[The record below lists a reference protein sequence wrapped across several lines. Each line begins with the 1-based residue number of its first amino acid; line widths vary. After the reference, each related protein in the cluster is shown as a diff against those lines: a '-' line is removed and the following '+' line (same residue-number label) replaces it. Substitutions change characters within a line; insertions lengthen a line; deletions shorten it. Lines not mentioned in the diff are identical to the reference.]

1 MKKTAE
7 ITESLKLIDQTC
19 RTTDRKENRHKKM
32 KKSSI
37 ATLIMIFLLIPAA
50 LFFGMKLPGKGFYL
64 VATVVVILAL
74 VPFFMTFEK
83 RKPTARELVVVAV
96 LCAIAVAARAA
107 FIWAPNFKPIFA
119 IIMIAGFAFGPET
132 GFLVG
137 AISAFASN
145 IIFGQSMYTP
155 WQMMAYG
162 VAGLIAG
169 LFMNRKNLINK
180 GWKMGIIGFLTV
192 LILVGPLLDTSVVLL
207 YIPVITWSTV
217 WPTYSAG
224 IIVNLCQAACTF
236 VALLLI
242 GRPFMDKL
250 ERIKI
255 KYGMVQPVQTFA
267 DEEAEEASS
276 NANSED

>member
-1 MKKTAE
+1 
-7 ITESLKLIDQTC
+7 
-19 RTTDRKENRHKKM
+19 M

-37 ATLIMIFLLIPAA
+37 ATLIMIFVLIPAA
-50 LFFGMKLPGKGFYL
+50 LFLGTKLPGKGFYL
-64 VATVVVILAL
+64 IATIVIIFAL
-74 VPFFMTFEK
+74 VPFFMKFEK
-83 RKPTARELVVVAV
+83 KKPTARELVVIAV

-137 AISAFASN
+137 AVSAFASN
-145 IIFGQSMYTP
+145 MIFGQSIYTP

-169 LFMNRKNLINK
+169 LFMHKDKLIDK

-192 LILVGPLLDTSVVLL
+192 IVLVGPLLDTSTVLL
-207 YIPVITWSTV
+207 FVPKLEWATV
-217 WPTYSAG
+217 WPVYSAG
-224 IIVNLCQAACTF
+224 VIVNLCQSACTF
-236 VALLLI
+236 VTLLLI

-250 ERIKI
+250 ERIRI
-255 KYGMVQPVQTFA
+255 KYGI
-267 DEEAEEASS
+267 
-276 NANSED
+276 